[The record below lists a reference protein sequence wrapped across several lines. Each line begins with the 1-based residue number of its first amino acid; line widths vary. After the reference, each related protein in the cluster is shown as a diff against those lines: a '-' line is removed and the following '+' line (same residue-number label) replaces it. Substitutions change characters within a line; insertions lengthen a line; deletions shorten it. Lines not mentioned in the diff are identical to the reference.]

1 MATTTT
7 KSMRSHISGST
18 GLDRKKGR
26 KGYLFILP
34 WIIGFVLFFSRSLI
48 DTVVFAFSKVSPG
61 TAGVT
66 TEFTGW
72 LNFINAFTKDEK
84 FPQLLTTSIVNMLTD
99 VPFQLIFSFF
109 CAVLLYQKFKFN
121 RIVRSIF
128 FLTVILSSGVFLKMS
143 NDTAMANQFSLT
155 GEMSSGTGVEMI
167 QSVQLANYLQDIGLS
182 EKFISYITAPV
193 DRLFSVI
200 SSSGIQIFVFLAGLN
215 AIPAS
220 LYESCRVEGATGWE
234 TFWKITFPMVA
245 PLILVNTVYTIID
258 SFMSTSNT
266 LLDYIYREGIRR
278 LQFGYAS
285 ALSWI
290 YFLTVGVFLG
300 IVALIFSKRTFYYT

>member
-1 MATTTT
+1 M
-7 KSMRSHISGST
+7 
-18 GLDRKKGR
+18 
-26 KGYLFILP
+26 
-34 WIIGFVLFFSRSLI
+34 
-48 DTVVFAFSKVSPG
+48 
-61 TAGVT
+61 
-66 TEFTGW
+66 
-72 LNFINAFTKDEK
+72 
-84 FPQLLTTSIVNMLTD
+84 
-99 VPFQLIFSFF
+99 
-109 CAVLLYQKFKFN
+109 
-121 RIVRSIF
+121 
-128 FLTVILSSGVFLKMS
+128 SS
-143 NDTAMANQFSLT
+143 DTAMANQFSLT
-155 GEMSSGTGVEMI
+155 GEMNSGTGVEMI
-167 QSVQLANYLQDIGLS
+167 QSVQLANYLQDIGLN

-258 SFMSTSNT
+258 SFMSTSNS